1 MAVVRNFPRTVKET
15 ENLWITLSD
24 GCRVAA
30 RTWMPED
37 AEARPVPAILEFLPY
52 RKRDG
57 TAVRDELTHPYFAGY
72 GYACLRVDMRGNG
85 ESDGL
90 MADEYAA
97 QEQEDC
103 LELIE
108 WIAAQ
113 PWCSGTVGMIGISW
127 GGFNG
132 LQVAWHQP
140 EPLKAV
146 ITICSTDDR
155 YSDDIHYKGG
165 CILNENLGWAATM
178 LSYSSRPADPALVGE
193 EWRGNWLNRLEN
205 NPLLALTW
213 LGHPWRDD
221 YWKHGSICED
231 FSRIKAAVLAV
242 GGWGDAYSNTVPRLV
257 NGLSSPVKGIIGPW
271 AHKYPHFAIPE
282 PRIGFLQEAL
292 RWWDHWLKGE
302 ETGVTDDPAMRSY
315 IQDSLPPKTMY
326 EERPGRWVEDDGWPG
341 SNAAV
346 RTYNLGP
353 GVLSETATED
363 AKLEISSPVTTGRDG
378 GEYCAIWLGPD
389 FPGDQASDDDGSLC
403 FDTEP
408 AGEAM
413 DVFGAPAVELEL
425 SSDKPVGQ
433 VIVRLNDVSP
443 AGDVARITYGALNLC
458 HRGSHETPEPL
469 APGKVYRIRVQL
481 DDIAWRLP
489 AGHALRLAVSTCYW
503 PLIWPAP
510 EQATLTVHTQ
520 GSTFYLP
527 VRADLNDATQP
538 FQPPESAQP
547 LALGNLREGKNVR
560 EWSTQGSVHTLSI
573 VDDFGEDKDLTHGL
587 ISGSVGRETYT
598 ISDADP
604 LSARATTHWTQT
616 LSREDGW
623 SVRIETFQEMWADGS
638 HFHINARIEAY
649 EGDELVFE
657 KAWTDETVPRR
668 LN

>member
-15 ENLWITLSD
+15 ENLWIKLSD
-24 GCRVAA
+24 GCRLAA
-30 RTWMPED
+30 RRWMPED
-37 AEARPVPAILEFLPY
+37 AEAQPVPAILEYLPY

-113 PWCSGTVGMIGISW
+113 PWCSGAVGMIGISW

-155 YSDDIHYKGG
+155 FADDIHYKGG

-205 NPLLALTW
+205 NPLLVHTW
-213 LGHPWRDD
+213 LGHPWRDE

-231 FSRIKAAVLAV
+231 LSRIKAAVLAV
-242 GGWGDAYSNTVPRLV
+242 GGWGDAYSNAVPRLV
-257 NGLSSPVKGIIGPW
+257 NGLSSPAKGIIGPW

-292 RWWDHWLKGE
+292 RWWDHWLKGD
-302 ETGVTDDPAMRSY
+302 ETGVADDPAMRTY
-315 IQDSLPPKTMY
+315 IQDSLPPQTMY
-326 EERPGRWVEDDGWPG
+326 KERPGRWVEDNGWPG

-346 RTYNLGP
+346 RTYKLGP
-353 GVLSETATED
+353 GILSESATED
-363 AKLEISSPVTTGRDG
+363 AKLEICSPLSTGRDS
-378 GEYCAIWLGPD
+378 GEFCVIWLGPD
-389 FPGDQASDDDGSLC
+389 FPGDQAPDDAGSLC

-408 AGEAM
+408 VREPM
-413 DVFGAPAVELEL
+413 DVFGAPVVELAL
-425 SSDKPVGQ
+425 SSNKSVAQ
-433 VIVRLNDVSP
+433 VIVRLNDLSP
-443 AGDVARITYGALNLC
+443 TGDVARITYGVLNLC
-458 HRGSHETPEPL
+458 HRDSHEVPEPL
-469 APGKVYRIRVQL
+469 QPGQIYRVRVQL

-489 AGHALRLAVSTCYW
+489 EGHALRLAVSTCYW

-510 EQATLTVHTQ
+510 EQATLTVHT
-520 GSTFYLP
+520 SASSLHLP
-527 VRADLNDATQP
+527 VRADLNDAVQP
-538 FQPPESAQP
+538 FQQPESAQP
-547 LALGNLREGKNVR
+547 LELENLREGNNLR
-560 EWSTQGSVHTLSI
+560 EWSTEKGVHTLTI
-573 VDDFGEDKDLTHGL
+573 IDDFGADKNLTHGL
-587 ISGSVGRETYT
+587 VSGSIGRETYT
-598 ISDADP
+598 ISDGDP
-604 LSARATTHWTQT
+604 LSAKATTHWTQT
-616 LSREDGW
+616 LSRDDGW
-623 SVRIETFQEMWADGS
+623 SVRTESFQEMWADDS

-649 EGDELVFE
+649 EGDELVFQ
-657 KAWTDETVPRR
+657 KDWVDETVPRR